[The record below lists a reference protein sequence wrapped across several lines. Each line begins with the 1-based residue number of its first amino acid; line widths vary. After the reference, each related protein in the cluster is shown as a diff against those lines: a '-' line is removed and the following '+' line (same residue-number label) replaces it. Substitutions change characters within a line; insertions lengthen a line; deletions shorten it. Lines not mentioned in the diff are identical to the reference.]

1 MPRRNTNATGKPQG
15 VRKKKVQPT
24 TTETP
29 QYKTV
34 QLALSI
40 GSRLDPA
47 TVQQLQAVYR

>member
-1 MPRRNTNATGKPQG
+1 MPRKKENALGKPQG

-24 TTETP
+24 TTEIP

-47 TVQQLQAVYR
+47 TVQELMAVYR